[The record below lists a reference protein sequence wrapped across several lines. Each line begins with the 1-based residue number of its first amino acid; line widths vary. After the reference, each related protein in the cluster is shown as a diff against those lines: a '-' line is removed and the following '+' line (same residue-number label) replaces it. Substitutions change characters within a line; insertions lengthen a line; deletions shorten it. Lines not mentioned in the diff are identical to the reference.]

1 MLQVKNVTFK
11 YSRTNVLK
19 AIDFNVKSG
28 ENLAIIGESGSGKST
43 LLKLIY
49 GEYDLE
55 KGHIFWKDEEILGPK
70 YNLVIGYDFM
80 KYVSQEFDLMPYTS
94 VEENIGKHL
103 SRFYPEEKQKR
114 TQELLKVV
122 ELESFSKTKVKN
134 LSGGQK
140 QRVAIARALA
150 KEPEILLLDEPF
162 SHIDNFKK
170 QVLRRSVF
178 KYLKDK
184 NITCLVATHDK
195 NDVLGFADEM
205 IVLHDK
211 IIIAKDTPYQLYKS
225 PKTPLIASF
234 FGEFNLIEPFG
245 ILYTHQLKIVESS
258 SLKAK
263 VKQSYFNG
271 NSWLIE
277 AEYNSESIF
286 LEHQIDL
293 KKGSLIYFEIGD

>member
-1 MLQVKNVTFK
+1 MLQVKNVTFG
-11 YSRTNVLK
+11 YSKTKVLK
-19 AIDFNVKSG
+19 AIDFKVDTG

-49 GEYDLE
+49 GEYDL
-55 KGHIFWKDEEILGPK
+55 KQGQIFWKDEEILGPK

-80 KYVSQEFDLMPYTS
+80 KYVTQEFDLMPFIT

-103 SRFYPEEKQKR
+103 SNFFAEEKHKR
-114 TQELLKVV
+114 TKKLIKVV
-122 ELESFSKTKVKN
+122 ELEAFAKTKVKN

-170 QVLRRSVF
+170 QSLRRSVF
-178 KYLKDK
+178 KYLKEK
-184 NITCLVATHDK
+184 NIACIVATHDK

-205 IVLHDK
+205 LVIHDSK
-211 IIIAKDTPYQLYKS
+211 ITTKNTPQNLYRD
-225 PKTPLIASF
+225 PKLPLVASF
-234 FGEFNLIEPFG
+234 FGEFSTIEPYG
-245 ILYTHQLKIVESS
+245 IVYADQLKIVEDSDI
-258 SLKAK
+258 KVV

-271 NSWLIE
+271 NSWLNE
-277 AEYNSESIF
+277 AKLNTNTIFFESHSEIKNGEIVFLKSI
-286 LEHQIDL
+286 
-293 KKGSLIYFEIGD
+293 K